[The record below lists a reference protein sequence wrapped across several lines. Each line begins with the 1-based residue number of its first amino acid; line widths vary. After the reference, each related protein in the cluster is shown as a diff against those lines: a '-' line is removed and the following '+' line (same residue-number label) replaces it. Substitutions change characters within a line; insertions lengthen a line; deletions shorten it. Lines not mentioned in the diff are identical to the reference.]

1 MADGKIEIDT
11 GINTSGAEQGLKK
24 LQKIIKG
31 IGDGSLVK
39 GIANVG
45 LAFGGIT
52 GVVKGVSSTVKA
64 AKAAIDDLTATYKV
78 QAQAETQLAAA
89 AKNNPYLLSENV
101 KHLKDYASELQSI
114 STYGD
119 EELLPFMAQLASA
132 GRTEQEI
139 MDIMSASIDVASS
152 GSMSLESA
160 VRNLNKTFSGLSG
173 ELGEANPQIKALSA
187 EQLKN
192 GEAVKVLAKQYDGMA
207 QEVAKATGS
216 NQQLKN
222 AIGDLKEELGAPFE
236 KAMSPIRA
244 FFTEL
249 IGGWAS
255 AKKAKRE
262 YNEARAQNAE
272 KKGTTAS
279 LELEIKELEK
289 ELDERKKQFA
299 EMSDPEIMKEKV
311 RMGRGYVTI
320 DLLKT
325 ANENYAK
332 RTAEMSTLLAERKKQ
347 LKEAQEQESA
357 AAKQAQQEQ
366 QQAETLAQLKAEQD
380 KRNELRTAYDETLRQ
395 KQEEINQR
403 RINGEEITA
412 EAEAQ
417 EMYNTAF
424 SAYIKMMSDPAFK
437 GNSGNYA
444 HEVNAR
450 NQIGSWGEIAGKEDL
465 KKQLESFRSELKE
478 ADDEVTGYVQNQY
491 DALLETL
498 DLEYSAVIDN
508 KYLEEEEKLRIEKE
522 YADMREK
529 IIKAKNDEE
538 QKAIEE
544 KLNALTADNQTYW
557 DKYITKKQEIADL
570 EKEIAADA
578 DKQREELQEKYKDDE
593 SALSEAIIELDKTTA
608 ERMREID
615 EAYAKNRAE
624 MFANLMDD
632 VANYTAQTVDIVN
645 NAANLMLETSKNN
658 AKAEQ
663 AALEEKY
670 LKGEISEEEYNE
682 KVTESKKKAAKE
694 QYKIQMVQWS
704 ASILQ
709 ATANIA
715 QGVTQAIATG
725 GFPAGLISGGLV
737 AAAGAVQIAS
747 IIASKPTPP
756 NFAGGGFIGG
766 MNGATMG
773 SDNTYIHART
783 GEMVANAAQQRNLWE
798 AMNGNGGGSG
808 TNIVINNSASNIAT
822 AQPKITRNQIEI
834 MIDARVNDSMRRGR
848 YDQSMNE
855 AQAGMT
861 GDYYGI

>member
-24 LQKIIKG
+24 LQKTIEG

-101 KHLKDYASELQSI
+101 KHLKDYASKLQSI

-207 QEVAKATGS
+207 QEVARATGS

-262 YNEARAQNAE
+262 YNEASEKNA
-272 KKGTTAS
+272 KGQGNTET
-279 LELEIKELEK
+279 LQKQITELEK
-289 ELDERKKQFA
+289 ELSERKKEF
-299 EMSDPEIMKEKV
+299 EKMTDPKVMKDMV
-311 RMGRGYVTI
+311 AMGRGYVTM

-325 ANENYAK
+325 ANENYKK
-332 RTAEMSTLLAERKKQ
+332 RTDEMEALLKTRKEELDKAVEQERKAGEEAKAAAEKANMQEQ
-347 LKEAQEQESA
+347 LKTEQEA
-357 AAKQAQQEQ
+357 R
-366 QQAETLAQLKAEQD
+366 D
-380 KRNELRTAYDETLRQ
+380 KLRAAYDETLRQ

-478 ADDEVTGYVQNQY
+478 ADDEVIGYVQNQY

-725 GFPAGLISGGLV
+725 GVAGLITGGLV

-834 MIDARVNDSMRRGR
+834 MIDARVNDSLKNGR
-848 YDQSMNE
+848 YDKSLT
-855 AQAGMT
+855 QAESGMG